1 VNRLVT
7 LLLIVGY
14 VAGVGLIGLELTRSE
29 SIDERPVTPA
39 DIAIPDLTPPPL
51 PIQSLDDYD
60 PIIERPLF
68 QADRTPFS
76 AAQGLDAPTPDLV
89 TSSSAPRLDGL
100 RLAAVFRGADRRTA
114 LVELPDGESLTVREG
129 DRIEGWQVIEIRDEQ
144 LVLGNRGRQQ
154 TLEVHDLS
162 YLGEPPIRQRPAPR
176 TRALTER
183 SRPANRRR
191 PGSTQNTPTVSRQTR
206 GPRTEERE
214 EDD

>member
-1 VNRLVT
+1 VNRPVT

-29 SIDERPVTPA
+29 AADEWPVTPA

-51 PIQSLDDYD
+51 PIESLDDYAA
-60 PIIERPLF
+60 IIERPLF
-68 QADRTPFS
+68 YSDRAPLSEAQALDTP
-76 AAQGLDAPTPDLV
+76 APELV
-89 TSSSAPRLDGL
+89 TSTDTPRLDGL
-100 RLAAVFRGADRRTA
+100 RLAAVFRGPDRRTA

-129 DRIEGWQVIEIRDEQ
+129 DRIESWQVVEIRDEQ

-162 YLGEPPIRQRPAPR
+162 YLGEPSIPPRLAPR

-183 SRPANRRR
+183 GRTANRRR
-191 PGSTQNTPTVSRQTR
+191 PERTQNTPTVPRQTR
-206 GPRTEERE
+206 GQRTEERE